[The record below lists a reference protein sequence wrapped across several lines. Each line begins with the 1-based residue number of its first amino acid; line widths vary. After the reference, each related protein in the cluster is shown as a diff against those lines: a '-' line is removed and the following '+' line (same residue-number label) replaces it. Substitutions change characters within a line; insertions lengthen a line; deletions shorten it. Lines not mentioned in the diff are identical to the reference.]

1 MRKYLGIISILIL
14 IGTYCIFYI
23 PGIDKLPLPHWFLYV
38 FFLTGYI
45 AAAFASWYSH
55 SGFWRRASATIL
67 IILPIGFIILVVGI
81 SISGL

>member
-14 IGTYCIFYI
+14 IGTYFIFYI
-23 PGIDKLPLPHWFLYV
+23 PGIDKLPLPYWFLYV
-38 FFLTGYI
+38 FLLTGYI

-67 IILPIGFIILVVGI
+67 IILPIGFIIIVVGI
-81 SISGL
+81 AKSGL